1 MVVIGWIMLICTVF
15 CAGGMICDRIAERME
30 DKDV

>member
-1 MVVIGWIMLICTVF
+1 MIVIGWVMLISTVF

-30 DKDV
+30 DQDG